1 MQSRKLLRTA
11 GAGLAITALVA
22 AGGIAQAKG
31 PGSGGGGGKPPAGE
45 SIGNNL
51 SVPLLI
57 AGEAGYP
64 GPALRGTEYAPLLG
78 TLPSDYLVLPDGT
91 RAYYQQN
98 ANNTW
103 QASNANVACAGI
115 DVDLINWGDNLE
127 SKDWAYRQIVRVETQ
142 LYDAVGATMPDGGDT
157 VGYEMAKTNDLTGK
171 NEMWGLHATAAAEPI
186 TTVPESAFVY
196 TADSRLSIQ
205 QVDPATAADLT
216 WENGRW
222 VGTGAGPV
230 VVDVD
235 TATSGDGIG
244 GYKGEISVSGNF
256 VYGYVWNTRTDSV
269 GAAEYR
275 ITFSLD
281 GLPSECV
288 SLANAEIM
296 VPVEEEV
303 VAEAEPGGN
312 VPVIDRLNNL
322 TYIDVGLTS
331 QKGGGGRNQ

>member
-1 MQSRKLLRTA
+1 
-11 GAGLAITALVA
+11 
-22 AGGIAQAKG
+22 
-31 PGSGGGGGKPPAGE
+31 
-45 SIGNNL
+45 
-51 SVPLLI
+51 
-57 AGEAGYP
+57 
-64 GPALRGTEYAPLLG
+64 
-78 TLPSDYLVLPDGT
+78 
-91 RAYYQQN
+91 
-98 ANNTW
+98 
-103 QASNANVACAGI
+103 
-115 DVDLINWGDNLE
+115 
-127 SKDWAYRQIVRVETQ
+127 
-142 LYDAVGATMPDGGDT
+142 
-157 VGYEMAKTNDLTGK
+157 MAKTNDLTGK

-186 TTVPESAFVY
+186 TTVPETAFVY

-205 QVDPATAADLT
+205 QIDPTAGELT
-216 WENGRW
+216 WENGQW
-222 VGTGAGPV
+222 VGAGAGPV

-288 SLANAEIM
+288 SLADAEIM

-303 VAEAEPGGN
+303 AAEAEPGGN
-312 VPVIDRLNNL
+312 VPVIDRVNNL

-331 QKGGGGRNQ
+331 QKGGGKNK